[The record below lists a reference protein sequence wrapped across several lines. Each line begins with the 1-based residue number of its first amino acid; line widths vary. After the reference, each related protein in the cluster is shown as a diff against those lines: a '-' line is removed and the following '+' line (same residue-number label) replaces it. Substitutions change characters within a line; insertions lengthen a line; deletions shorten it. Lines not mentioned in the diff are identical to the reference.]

1 MERVF
6 ITGVSGFIGSYIADK
21 LINNG
26 YKVAALLR
34 HTNRLNYPSVQRL
47 LNRMTFYYGSL
58 TDFAAVRW
66 AISNFKPDYI
76 IHLGAITPVAY
87 SFDHPHEVTETNYI
101 GTINMAESAKKEC
114 PNLKKFIFASSVEVY
129 GYQDKREP
137 FLETDEPKPDARMP

>member
-58 TDFAAVRW
+58 TDFAAVRG